1 MLLIIF
7 DHDQSK
13 NAFQGVHNQELMDS
27 AEETVLQTALAS
39 MPSINSDNCKLIMGS
54 LSGSVPYIID
64 LFVMF
69 GINHLNLQG
78 NH

>member
-13 NAFQGVHNQELMDS
+13 DAFQGIHNQDLMDS

-39 MPSINSDNCKLIMGS
+39 MPSINSYNCKLIMGS
-54 LSGSVPYIID
+54 SSGSVRYIID
-64 LFVMF
+64 LFVVF
-69 GINHLNLQG
+69 CINYLNLQG